1 MADKEDFGLIRRT
14 PGGLVPGDLLT
25 TPFGMMRRMAEEM
38 NQLFENAGMGRF
50 SPGQFVAPS
59 GVSSPNV
66 DVSETPEA
74 VIVDAE
80 LPGVEEKDI
89 DLQVTNDTLIL
100 RAKTHKEESRQEQ
113 TMYITER
120 RYGSYHRVIALPA
133 PINPDSAKARYQDG
147 VLRVTLPKAE
157 QVRGRRIHVETGR
170 TDPAPGVP
178 EEPSTAVPI
187 SGDFPS

>member
-1 MADKEDFGLIRRT
+1 MADKEDFGLVRRT
-14 PGGLVPGDLLT
+14 PGGLVPGELLT

-74 VIVDAE
+74 VIVEAE

-89 DLQVTNDTLIL
+89 DLQVTSDSLIL
-100 RAKTHKEESRQEQ
+100 RAKSHKEESRQEQ
-113 TMYITER
+113 TMLITER
-120 RYGSYHRVIALPA
+120 RFGSYHRVIGLPA
-133 PINPDSAKARYQDG
+133 PINPDSARARYQDG

-157 QVRGRRIHVETGR
+157 QVRGRRIQVETGR
-170 TDPAPGVP
+170 TEPVSSTP
-178 EEPSTAVPI
+178 EEPSTSVPI
-187 SGDFPS
+187 SDDIPA